1 MSSVQK
7 KAICLYF
14 EVHQPFRLKRYRF
27 FDLGLDH
34 YYYDDFSNESILRK
48 VAEKCYLPAN
58 NIILDL
64 LTRHKGKFKIT
75 FSLSGIV
82 IDQFRLYAPEVLESF
97 RKLAETGMVEFLAET
112 DSHSLASLKNKN
124 EFIRQ
129 VEDHKA
135 KIKEFFGVEPTSFRN
150 TELIYSDQIG
160 SWVADM
166 GFKSILTEGA
176 KHVLGWKSP
185 NYVYCNS
192 LNPRLKVLLRNFV
205 LSDDIAFRFSNRDWS
220 EWPLT
225 TDKYTSWL
233 NKLAPKSELV
243 NIFIDY
249 ETFGEHN
256 WKETGI
262 FDFLSHL
269 PGAILKK
276 TPFRFITPSE
286 VADTLQPVAAINVPS
301 AISWADEERDITAW
315 LGNELQTA
323 AFDKLYELTD
333 KVNNCKYDLLKKDW
347 AYLQSSDHFYY
358 MCTKF
363 FSDGAVHAY
372 FNPYETPYDAF
383 MNYMNVLSDFEIRIN
398 RMCPATDDQIAI
410 LKLDSTIKAKDEI
423 IEKQTREI
431 GILKK
436 KLEKAKPKTKAVR
449 KTKVA
454 PGKTIE
460 TKSGSKSGKLAKT
473 LTEMGAEALAKAK
486 TPVKETKSRVVKA
499 VRSKKPVGTK
509 KAKPLKT
516 KVKTAKPEKIVL
528 RAKTAKTVTKRKK
541 ASK

>member
-1 MSSVQK
+1 MSSAQK

-27 FDLGLDH
+27 FDLGHDH
-34 YYYDDFSNESILRK
+34 YYYDDFSNESILKK

-58 NIILDL
+58 NIIMDL
-64 LTRHKGKFKIT
+64 ITKHKGKFKVA
-75 FSLSGIV
+75 FSMSGIV
-82 IDQFRLYAPEVLESF
+82 IDQFRLYAPEVLDSF

-112 DSHSLASLKNKN
+112 EAHSLSSLKNKD

-129 VEDHKA
+129 VNEHKA
-135 KIKEFFGVEPTSFRN
+135 LLKEYLGVEPTSFRN

-166 GFKSILTEGA
+166 GFKAVLTEGA

-185 NYVYCNS
+185 NYLYCNA

-205 LSDDIAFRFSNRDWS
+205 LSDDIAFRFSNRNWN

-225 TDKYTSWL
+225 TDKYASWL

-269 PGAILKK
+269 PAAVLKK
-276 TPFRFITPSE
+276 TPFKFMTPSE
-286 VADTLQPVAAINVPS
+286 VADNLQPVSAIKVPS
-301 AISWADEERDITAW
+301 PISWADEERDITAW
-315 LGNELQTA
+315 LGNELQNA
-323 AFDKLYELTD
+323 ACEKLYSLSE
-333 KVNNCKYDLLKKDW
+333 KVNNCQDDLLKKDW
-347 AYLQSSDHFYY
+347 IYLQSSDHFYY

-383 MNYMNVLSDFEIRIN
+383 MNYMNVLSDFEIRLN
-398 RMCPATDDQIAI
+398 RMNPASEEQIEI
-410 LKLDSTIKAKDEI
+410 LKLDSQIKAKDKI
-423 IEKQTREI
+423 IAEQTAE
-431 GILKK
+431 LVSLNK
-436 KLEKAKPKTKAVR
+436 KLYRIKPATKAKSKADTLKADKTKSTAKVAVKAKSKISIPKR
-449 KTKVA
+449 VKSAEKPKSAKTEKPVSRKASTKTKS
-454 PGKTIE
+454 PGTRKRA
-460 TKSGSKSGKLAKT
+460 AK
-473 LTEMGAEALAKAK
+473 
-486 TPVKETKSRVVKA
+486 
-499 VRSKKPVGTK
+499 
-509 KAKPLKT
+509 
-516 KVKTAKPEKIVL
+516 
-528 RAKTAKTVTKRKK
+528 
-541 ASK
+541 

>member
-1 MSSVQK
+1 MSSIHK

-27 FDLGLDH
+27 FDLGHDH
-34 YYYDDFSNESILRK
+34 YYYDDFTNESILKK

-58 NIILDL
+58 KIIMDL
-64 LTRHKGKFKIT
+64 ITKHKGKFKVA

-82 IDQFRLYAPEVLESF
+82 IDQFRLYAPEVLDSF
-97 RKLAETGMVEFLAET
+97 RKLAETGMVEFLGET
-112 DSHSLASLKNKN
+112 EAHSLSSLKNRD

-129 VEDHKA
+129 VNGHK
-135 KIKEFFGVEPTSFRN
+135 KLLKEHLSVEPTSFRN

-166 GFKSILTEGA
+166 GFKAILTEGA

-185 NYVYCNS
+185 NYLYCNA

-205 LSDDIAFRFSNRDWS
+205 LSDDIAFRFSNRNWN

-225 TDKYTSWL
+225 AEKYTSWL

-269 PGAILKK
+269 PGSVLKK
-276 TPFRFITPSE
+276 TPFKFMTPSE
-286 VADTLQPVAAINVPS
+286 VADNLQPISAISIPS
-301 AISWADEERDITAW
+301 PISWADEERDITAW
-315 LGNELQTA
+315 LGNELQNA
-323 AFDKLYELTD
+323 AFEKLNSLSD
-333 KVNNCKYDLLKKDW
+333 KVINCQYDLLNKDW
-347 AYLQSSDHFYY
+347 NYLQTSDHFYY

-363 FSDGAVHAY
+363 FSDGSVHAY

-398 RMCPATDDQIAI
+398 KMCPATEEQVEI
-410 LKLDSTIKAKDEI
+410 LKLDLQIKAKDEI
-423 IEKQTREI
+423 IEKQTSELDS
-431 GILKK
+431 LKK
-436 KLEKAKPKTKAVR
+436 KLSKTKTKPKTIPAAPKKVKSAE
-449 KTKVA
+449 KTK
-454 PGKTIE
+454 
-460 TKSGSKSGKLAKT
+460 SAK
-473 LTEMGAEALAKAK
+473 
-486 TPVKETKSRVVKA
+486 
-499 VRSKKPVGTK
+499 
-509 KAKPLKT
+509 
-516 KVKTAKPEKIVL
+516 KVKTTTRKV
-528 RAKTAKTVTKRKK
+528 TAKTKSVGKGEK
-541 ASK
+541 AAK